1 MEKGVVEKCLAF
13 CQALSNNNQVF
24 SFSLT
29 IGSDNFNFD
38 LKELAKSSCVKK
50 KKSPSQL
57 RREKKRR
64 EERKQAA
71 TSTKAEEDAA
81 EVSSKSFANPRCDP
95 CETTFSSEEELSAHN
110 ESAHKKLFSPEKE
123 HGIASHCELQLSPIH
138 VQRDEENIS
147 EQESEP
153 LVCDL
158 SWPGYCDSKCRET
171 FSCENDLRVHVHLS
185 HMRCFRERYSTP
197 CPWEHCISN
206 EKS

>member
-1 MEKGVVEKCLAF
+1 MDKSVVEKCLAF
-13 CQALSNNNQVF
+13 CQALSNNNQLF

-71 TSTKAEEDAA
+71 AKAEEDAA
-81 EVSSKSFANPRCDP
+81 EVSEKSLAKPRCDP
-95 CETTFSSEEELSAHN
+95 CETTFSSEEELSDHN
-110 ESAHKKLFSPEKE
+110 ESAHKKLSSPEKE
-123 HGIASHCELQLSPIH
+123 RGIASHGELQLSPIH
-138 VQRDEENIS
+138 VQRDEESIS

-153 LVCDL
+153 LVCGL
-158 SWPGYCDSKCRET
+158 TWPGYCDSKCRET